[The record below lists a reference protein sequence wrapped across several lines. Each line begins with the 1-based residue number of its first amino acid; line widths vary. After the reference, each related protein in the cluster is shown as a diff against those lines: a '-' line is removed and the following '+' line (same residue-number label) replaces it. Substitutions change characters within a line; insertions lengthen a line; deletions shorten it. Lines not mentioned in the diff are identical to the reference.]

1 MAQDITGTLP
11 TFSSAN
17 EVLPYLLEN
26 RNRLTMMQITEA
38 VDWALDPGFTQRD
51 AITQFILSLPRAQE
65 PDEEC
70 RLCYNPYETVFPEA
84 LAIHFPI
91 VLPCCWHIFGAP
103 CLYQLL
109 KDSESC
115 SLCRETIFTRRPRAP
130 PLDNPTSEEIL
141 RALLKSGRTFINKED
156 SMLLAS
162 GYASGSDRSYAA
174 FCSWAHGHSSNVENI
189 IARTLAR
196 EAITKFE
203 SFSITS

>member
-11 TFSSAN
+11 NFSSAN

-26 RNRLTMMQITEA
+26 RNRLTMMQITDA
-38 VDWALDPGFTQRD
+38 VDWALDPGFVQRD

-65 PDEEC
+65 PDEKC
-70 RLCYNPYETVFPEA
+70 RLCYEPYGTDSPEVV
-84 LAIHFPI
+84 AIHFAI
-91 VLPCCWHIFGAP
+91 VLPCCWHIVGAP

-115 SLCRETIFTRRPRAP
+115 SLCRETIFTRPPRAP
-130 PLDNPTSEEIL
+130 PLDNPASKGIL
-141 RALLKSGRTFINKED
+141 RALLKSGRTFIDKED

-162 GYASGSDRSYAA
+162 GYGSGSDRSYAA
-174 FCSWAHGHSSNVENI
+174 FCSWAHGKSSNVENI

-196 EAITKFE
+196 DAIRRFE
-203 SFSITS
+203 LSSITS